1 MGHADMVATVEL
13 LKAAEAAVVS
23 GVGVR
28 DVNRALDEGILQGLS
43 TGSHGRRFSP
53 AACAMIT
60 FYFGAAKRLT
70 PEERVF
76 AIKSVGP
83 RLERLSASAW
93 KASFKNDWLV
103 RDEFLTID
111 MTPFVRATAER
122 LVRLAAARS
131 AVTSSPQVLGGAAV
145 VAGTRIPVHDI
156 AASRAA
162 GHSDAAI
169 LAAYPSLT
177 AEQIDL
183 AVLYA
188 DANPIRGRPRV
199 ASLPKGAAVV
209 SERRVPR
216 RQMAG

>member
-1 MGHADMVATVEL
+1 MVATVEM
-13 LKAAEAAVVS
+13 LKATEAAVVA

-28 DVNRALDEGILQGLS
+28 EVNRALDEGILEGFS
-43 TGSHGRRFSP
+43 NGGDGRRFSP
-53 AACAMIT
+53 AACAVIT

-70 PEERVF
+70 SEERLF
-76 AIKSVGP
+76 AIRSVGP
-83 RLERLSASAW
+83 RLRRLSASAW
-93 KASFKNDWLV
+93 KASFKSDWLV

-122 LVRLAAARS
+122 LQRLAAARD
-131 AVTSSPQVLGGAAV
+131 AVTSSPDVLGGAPV
-145 VAGTRIPVHDI
+145 IAGTRIPVHDI

-162 GHSDAAI
+162 GHSDDAI
-169 LAAYPSLT
+169 LTAYPSLM

-199 ASLPKGAAVV
+199 ASLPKGATIV